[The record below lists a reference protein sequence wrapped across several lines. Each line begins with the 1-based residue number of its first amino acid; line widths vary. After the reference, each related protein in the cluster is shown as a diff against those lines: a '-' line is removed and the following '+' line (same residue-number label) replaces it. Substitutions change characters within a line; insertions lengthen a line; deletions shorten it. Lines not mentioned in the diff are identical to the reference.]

1 MKAPLHLLIAAL
13 AGAILLPDAARADS
27 PAATLAPSPW
37 IALARGRIEPAGGI
51 IQVASARDGLVKSLL
66 VSEGDHVTQ
75 GQPLVQLTDDD
86 ARLNL
91 ALAQRE
97 AAQAG
102 AALTPFQLREAAAR
116 REVQRL
122 APLVADQLANAAD
135 LDRAREQEALAKSGL
150 DEARAAS
157 DAARARLDIARHEV
171 DARIVRAPVAGRILR
186 CLVKPGEGVSTQL
199 PSTLFWLAPHGPLTV
214 VAQLDEPSARLIKA
228 GDQAEIVPDSS
239 NDRVA
244 TARVQSVGL
253 VFGPRRPATDDP
265 AERQDLRV
273 VDCRLTIEGHPDG
286 LLIGERVVVRFLRAG
301 SSAR

>member
-1 MKAPLHLLIAAL
+1 MKAPTPLLLAAL
-13 AGAILLPDAARADS
+13 AGALLSAPPARAES
-27 PAATLAPSPW
+27 PAAALAPSPW
-37 IALARGRIEPAGGI
+37 VTLARGRVEPTGGI
-51 IQVASARDGLVKSLL
+51 IQVASARDGLVKAVL

-75 GQPLVQLTDDD
+75 GQALVQLGDDD

-91 ALAQRE
+91 ALAGRESAQAE
-97 AAQAG
+97 AALAP
-102 AALTPFQLREAAAR
+102 LQLREAAAR
-116 REVQRL
+116 REVERL
-122 APLVADQLANAAD
+122 TPLVADQLANAAD
-135 LDRAREQEALAKSGL
+135 LDRAREQEALAKAGL
-150 DEARAAS
+150 DEARAAC
-157 DAARARLDIARHEV
+157 DAAKARLDIARHEV

-199 PSTLFWLAPHGPLTV
+199 PSTLFWLAPDGPLTV
-214 VAQLDEPSARLIKA
+214 VAQLDEPSSRLVRP

-286 LLIGERVVVRFLRAG
+286 LMIGERVVVRFLRAG
-301 SSAR
+301 SPAR